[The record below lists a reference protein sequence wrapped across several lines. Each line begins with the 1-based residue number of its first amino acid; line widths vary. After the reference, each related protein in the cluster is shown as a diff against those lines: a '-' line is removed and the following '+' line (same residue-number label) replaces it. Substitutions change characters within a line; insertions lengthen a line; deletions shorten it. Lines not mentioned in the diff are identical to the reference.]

1 MNLSANEKTTLFLPA
16 GQVLSVVAAS
26 GASGS
31 AIRMAKLPGGGDAQS
46 ITAIAGANLTFGPYA
61 ATERFEII
69 CTAGTLTITTAV
81 HDPSLYA
88 TDEELAD
95 ATTDISP
102 AILQLPEKTPVNAVA
117 ATKVL
122 TFAGQPNNGE
132 TVTIGGQVYTF
143 KTALTTNPAPV
154 PNEVLI
160 GADAEASRN
169 NLVAAINKGAG
180 EGTTYGT
187 GTVANAYVTA
197 TATSTDKV
205 TATAKT
211 AGAAGN
217 DIAVDTDVT
226 GASWADGVSGVNST
240 TGKDREMC
248 ADANY
253 YYISFGESTVSTQ
266 NWRKFAKGDVY
277 Y

>member
-122 TFAGQPNNGE
+122 TFTGNASASE
-132 TVTIGGQVYTF
+132 TVSIGGQVYTF
-143 KTALTTNPAPV
+143 KTTLAAA
-154 PNEVLI
+154 NEVLI
-160 GADAEASRN
+160 GANAEASRD
-169 NLVAAINKGAG
+169 NLVAAINKGAD

-217 DIAVDTDVT
+217 DIAVNTDVT
-226 GASWADGVSGVNST
+226 GASWANGVSGVNST

-248 ADANY
+248 ADKNY
-253 YYISFGESTVSTQ
+253 YYISFGASTVSTQ
-266 NWRKFAKGDVY
+266 NWRKFAKGSAY
-277 Y
+277 